1 MLRQLGQAAL
11 SLDSPDRTAAQVLA
25 CLHGP
30 EGEPQ
35 STETETTEPKGEDDG
50 DTSMEDGPLATMQD
64 SDRYGVVK
72 IVWTAEEDQQL
83 LQVRPETACR
93 RFNRIAHGMD
103 TAYASECACALLTRA
118 RIAPSVAVGARTWPA
133 PLVGDCRAAARSGWQ
148 AVPRTVR
155 RRLKG
160 RGRSAGFARERYSS
174 DEGVCRG
181 GREVPRRLTTR

>member
-1 MLRQLGQAAL
+1 MVVTPAHTHIFVARWTSRNQALEASTVVVRGPMLLQLGQAAL

-103 TAYASECACALLTRA
+103 TAYASECACTPLT
-118 RIAPSVAVGARTWPA
+118 
-133 PLVGDCRAAARSGWQ
+133 
-148 AVPRTVR
+148 
-155 RRLKG
+155 
-160 RGRSAGFARERYSS
+160 
-174 DEGVCRG
+174 
-181 GREVPRRLTTR
+181 

>member
-1 MLRQLGQAAL
+1 MLLQLGQAAL

-83 LQVRPETACR
+83 LQVRPRC
-93 RFNRIAHGMD
+93 
-103 TAYASECACALLTRA
+103 L
-118 RIAPSVAVGARTWPA
+118 
-133 PLVGDCRAAARSGWQ
+133 PLVGGSIGSHTEWTQ
-148 AVPRTVR
+148 HTPRNMPVR
-155 RRLKG
+155 
-160 RGRSAGFARERYSS
+160 Y
-174 DEGVCRG
+174 
-181 GREVPRRLTTR
+181 

>member
-1 MLRQLGQAAL
+1 MLLQLGQAAL

-103 TAYASECACALLTRA
+103 TAYASECACTPLT
-118 RIAPSVAVGARTWPA
+118 
-133 PLVGDCRAAARSGWQ
+133 
-148 AVPRTVR
+148 
-155 RRLKG
+155 
-160 RGRSAGFARERYSS
+160 
-174 DEGVCRG
+174 
-181 GREVPRRLTTR
+181 